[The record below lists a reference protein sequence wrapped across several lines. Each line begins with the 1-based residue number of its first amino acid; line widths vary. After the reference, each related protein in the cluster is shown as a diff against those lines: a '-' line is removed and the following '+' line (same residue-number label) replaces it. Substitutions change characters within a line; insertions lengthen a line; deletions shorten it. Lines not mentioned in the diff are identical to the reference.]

1 VVTKDVGMLEKLG
14 LIISNRTSNPGHGIQ
29 KVVRAVASKIE
40 MVATL
45 G

>member
-1 VVTKDVGMLEKLG
+1 MLEGLG
-14 LIISNRTSNPGHGIQ
+14 LLVSDRETNPGHGIQ

-40 MVATL
+40 LVATL